1 MKRRLERLPTPQLLG
16 TLSAVSAVS
25 LLADALSPLLL
36 KRAPELLVL
45 ASPRSMYVVAV
56 TNRVPLVFLLPVVTV
71 RLCLTD
77 PVHFELGRRVP
88 VGPRSHG
95 VLGHLAARA
104 RRAIDAVP
112 AVGWLVAVAAWPVS
126 HTLMGAGAGGAK
138 RRSIAFADI
147 AGTALRVGF
156 MCFVLGHIGAAV
168 NAAHTASHVGPLA
181 ALNFIGLTTITLV
194 LRRRT
199 RKQSDTWDDVAQ
211 QVEALRL
218 EDRVLEAYGLA
229 WTGAPT
235 PGKVPQPQVPQ
246 PELRPSVPPR
256 SERQPSSAGEAA
268 SSAVRRRRSPA
279 NGSGLPEP
287 TGSAA

>member
-1 MKRRLERLPTPQLLG
+1 
-16 TLSAVSAVS
+16 
-25 LLADALSPLLL
+25 
-36 KRAPELLVL
+36 
-45 ASPRSMYVVAV
+45 MYVVAV
-56 TNRVPLVFLLPVVTV
+56 TNRVPLWFVLPVVTL

-88 VGPRSHG
+88 VGPRSHAF
-95 VLGHLAARA
+95 LGHLAARA

-156 MCFVLGHIGAAV
+156 MCFVLAQIGTAV
-168 NAAHTASHVGPLA
+168 HAAHAASHVGPLA

-194 LRRRT
+194 MRRRT
-199 RKQSDTWDDVAQ
+199 RKASERWDDVAQ

-235 PGKVPQPQVPQ
+235 PGKVHPLRPVLPQPGLPPSAQ
-246 PELRPSVPPR
+246 PRSELRPS
-256 SERQPSSAGEAA
+256 SAEAA
-268 SSAVRRRRSPA
+268 ASGGARRRRFRA
-279 NGSGLPEP
+279 NGF
-287 TGSAA
+287 GSRVRVGSRA